1 MPDKHAKLSCSSSM
15 RWINCPGS
23 VHLSEYFPQSTSIYA
38 DEGTIAHLYLEE
50 SVKDDPQ
57 GRQAALDKAA
67 AFYKEHPEM
76 GDSAN
81 SIRDNIDAMMAWIL
95 SEYQKEKAADPA
107 VEVYSEQQVDLMAYI
122 PDGFGTTDVTIAR
135 TGFIHIIDLKY
146 GKGVPVH
153 AEGNTQLRLYALGML
168 EMLDMIYDIRQIRMT
183 IYQPRL
189 ANISTDEISASDL
202 REWGSEVIR
211 PAARLALSE
220 DAPFSAGSWCQFCPA
235 RKTCRCRADHM
246 MALENYRIKT
256 TLTDGEI
263 GHILGEI
270 DDLTKWAE
278 DLKAAALTKI
288 QEGGDIPGWKVVEG
302 KSNRKFKDGTEE
314 KAIVAAARKA
324 GFEKALLY
332 ETKMLTLS
340 QIEKLMGKKTF
351 TEALGQY
358 VVKPQGKPTLV
369 PESDKRASIIGGNAR
384 DVFAEELPL

>member
-38 DEGTIAHLYLEE
+38 DEGTIAHLYLEK

-57 GRQAALDKAA
+57 GRQAALDRAA

-81 SIRDNIDAMMAWIL
+81 SVRDNIDAMMAWIL

-107 VEVYSEQQVDLMAYI
+107 VEVYSEQQVDLTAYI

-189 ANISTDEISASDL
+189 SNISTDEISASDL
-202 REWGSEVIR
+202 REWGSEVIG

-314 KAIVAAARKA
+314 KAIVAAAKKA

-358 VVKPQGKPTLV
+358 VVKPQGKPTLA

>member
-81 SIRDNIDAMMAWIL
+81 SVRDNIDAMMAWIL

-107 VEVYSEQQVDLMAYI
+107 VEVYSEQQVDLTAYI

-189 ANISTDEISASDL
+189 SNISTDEISASDL
-202 REWGSEVIR
+202 REWGSKVIR

-246 MALENYRIKT
+246 MTLENYRIKT

-358 VVKPQGKPTLV
+358 VVKPQGKPTLA
-369 PESDKRASIIGGNAR
+369 PESDKRASIIGGNAK

>member
-38 DEGTIAHLYLEE
+38 DEGTIAHLYLEK

-57 GRQAALDKAA
+57 GRQAALDRAA

-107 VEVYSEQQVDLMAYI
+107 VEVYSEQQVDLTAYI

-189 ANISTDEISASDL
+189 SNISTDEISASDL

-235 RKTCRCRADHM
+235 RETCRCRADHM

-324 GFEKALLY
+324 GFDKALLY

-384 DVFAEELPL
+384 DVFAEELPF

>member
-23 VHLSEYFPQSTSIYA
+23 VHLSEFFPSTSSIYA
-38 DEGTIAHLYLEE
+38 DEGTIAHLYLEK

-57 GRQAALDKAA
+57 GRQAALDRAA

-95 SEYQKEKAADPA
+95 SEYQKERAADPA
-107 VEVYSEQQVDLMAYI
+107 VEVYSEQQVDLTAYI

-220 DAPFSAGSWCQFCPA
+220 DAPFSAGIWCQFCSA

-358 VVKPQGKPTLV
+358 VVKPQGKPTLA